1 MGRYSLIHSLFAGN
15 NNLLITSGNGPGI
28 VRFDNKDDSKQL
40 ELGRIVEDS
49 TVHSSIY
56 DALKMKNYKNIDYI
70 YGKSIQAIERSD
82 GMLSVSIGSNNKE
95 ISKVTTKLLI
105 GADGTNSTVR
115 RLSGISTWGWG
126 YGQEAIVCTVMVD
139 KSHSTAWQKYT
150 STGPIAILPL
160 WDNYSS
166 IVWSTS
172 SVEAKRLKELSPEAF
187 IAELNKIMQTPPAT
201 EKWLPP
207 ESTYDNTNNSIL
219 SKLINKSKTEIT
231 ALIDTAISVAQL
243 NDPYIKPPVITGM
256 HSIRVG
262 FPLQFVQANTYT
274 KDNIALIGD
283 AAHSIHPQAGQGLN
297 LGIKDADMLAHTIA
311 SALENGQNISD
322 QVVLANYGSVR
333 ARNNLAMMSVVDSIH
348 RLFNNNSLVG
358 TDYNET
364 QNNPDNLNVLIKTK
378 QLVRTL
384 GLLGVHSTGHALKNN
399 IARIAMG
406 L

>member
-1 MGRYSLIHSLFAGN
+1 MIYFLTYA
-15 NNLLITSGNGPGI
+15 GNGPGI
-28 VRFDNKDDSKQL
+28 VRFDNKDDTKQL

-56 DALKMKNYKNIDYI
+56 DALKLKNYKNIDYI

-82 GMLSVSIGSNNKE
+82 GMLTVSVGSNNKE

-105 GADGTNSTVR
+105 GADGANSSVR
-115 RLSGISTWGWG
+115 RLSGISSWGWG

-139 KSHSTAWQKYT
+139 KSHSTAWQKYI

-172 SVEAKRLKELSPEAF
+172 SIEARRLKELSPEAF
-187 IAELNKIMQTPPAT
+187 VAELNKIMQTPPAT
-201 EKWLPP
+201 DKWLPP
-207 ESTYDNTNNSIL
+207 ESAYDNAHKSIL
-219 SKLINKSKTEIT
+219 SKFLNKSKSEIM
-231 ALIDTAISVAQL
+231 ALVDTAISVAQL
-243 NDPYIKPPVITGM
+243 NDPYVKPPIITGM
-256 HSIRVG
+256 HSVRVG
-262 FPLQFVQANTYT
+262 FPLQFLQANTYV

-283 AAHSIHPQAGQGLN
+283 SAHSIHPQAGQGLN
-297 LGIKDADMLAHTIA
+297 LGIRDADVLAHTIVE
-311 SALENGQNISD
+311 ALENGQSISD
-322 QVVLANYGSVR
+322 ESVLANYGTGR
-333 ARNNLAMMSVVDSIH
+333 ARNNLAMMSIVDSIH

-358 TDYNET
+358 IEYSDTYSSQHNST
-364 QNNPDNLNVLIKTK
+364 MLMKSK

-384 GLLGVHSTGHALKNN
+384 GLLGVHSTGNVLKSN